1 MHQISDP
8 DNTVYYIEDMT
19 DRNCPVLDPLLP
31 FTNEDEAVKHA
42 IDVMG
47 LSVLNFNIME
57 WKVD

>member
-1 MHQISDP
+1 MLQISDP
-8 DNTVYYIEDMT
+8 DNTVFYIEDVT
-19 DRNCPVLDPLLP
+19 CPNCPVIDPLLP
-31 FTNEDEAVKHA
+31 FTSEDEAVKYA